1 MKKTGEI
8 LKKSREEKQLSIH
21 EIGLSLKINSKILK
35 AIEEGDL
42 DSLPAKTFLRGFVQS
57 YAQYLKLNSDEVLKL
72 FTSEMGTTKPH
83 SLPLHIGAE
92 KPMTVNIAPASP
104 ENNPASPAKEPQPAA
119 PAPEPKPVT
128 ISSGKRFR
136 NMTLIASVIVLITLI
151 LITKKI
157 IDRYQNE
164 AITTEHETV
173 AIAPSAPPPL
183 PTPAIEPMDSS
194 ATPSANSPNAEP
206 QPVSSAN
213 PSPAEPAPENPS
225 HPVESATPFVNPAT
239 TGPAPKSAVNQNAS
253 LPMTLASPRPAPN
266 PPPVSAIPPKPVETK
281 PINEASQTASTKASP
296 PPKENPNTK
305 PLAAIAA
312 AEIKTE
318 TPVVEKPAVKNIE
331 LIIEALDT
339 VDVEYSTSTGKNE
352 KLHLEPE
359 QLHTIKTRS
368 GLKLNVSNGGAI
380 SIIVNGKEIG
390 IPGVL
395 GKPIKLTY

>member
-35 AIEEGDL
+35 AIEEGDV

-83 SLPLHIGAE
+83 SLPLHIGTE
-92 KPMTVNIAPASP
+92 KQPPMTVNISTTTPMETSSPPKESAPP
-104 ENNPASPAKEPQPAA
+104 PAT
-119 PAPEPKPVT
+119 EPKPVK
-128 ISSGKRFR
+128 ISSGKQFR
-136 NMTLIASVIVLITLI
+136 NMTLIASVIVLVTLI
-151 LITKKI
+151 LITKKV

-164 AITTEHETV
+164 AVTSEPEAVTT
-173 AIAPSAPPPL
+173 APSAPPA
-183 PTPAIEPMDSS
+183 PAPAVETQVS
-194 ATPSANSPNAEP
+194 ATAPAAGESTAISSQTAAASA
-206 QPVSSAN
+206 
-213 PSPAEPAPENPS
+213 PAEEANLENPS
-225 HPVESATPFVNPAT
+225 HPVESATPFVNSAT
-239 TGPAPKSAVNQNAS
+239 TGPAPKSAVAPNPA
-253 LPMTLASPRPAPN
+253 LPMTVANPRPAPT
-266 PPPVSAIPPKPVETK
+266 PPPVSPITPKPAEAK
-281 PINEASQTASTKASP
+281 PVNEHQNAAATTPA
-296 PPKENPNTK
+296 PKESPK
-305 PLAAIAA
+305 PLPAVAAN
-312 AEIKTE
+312 ETQPE
-318 TPVVEKPAVKNIE
+318 TPVAEKPAVKNIE

-339 VDVEYSTSTGKNE
+339 VDVEYSTATGKSE

-359 QLHTIKTRS
+359 QLHTIKTRA
-368 GLKLNVSNGGAI
+368 GLKLNVSNGGAV